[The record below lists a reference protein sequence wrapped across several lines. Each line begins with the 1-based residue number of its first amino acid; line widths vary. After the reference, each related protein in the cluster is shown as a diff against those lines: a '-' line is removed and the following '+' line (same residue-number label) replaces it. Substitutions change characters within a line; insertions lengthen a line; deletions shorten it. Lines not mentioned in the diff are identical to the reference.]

1 MPTASSSTPE
11 APFMSEES
19 CLLCERIAA
28 GDVIAEND
36 LAAAVSD
43 AFPVAVG
50 HALIVSRRMS
60 QASLTSSQLSGVR
73 SWSSS
78 TPFG

>member
-1 MPTASSSTPE
+1 
-11 APFMSEES
+11 MSEES

-50 HALIVSRRMS
+50 HALIVSRRHV
-60 QASLTSSQLSGVR
+60 SGLFDLEPVERRALLEAPRRR
-73 SWSSS
+73 SDSARR
-78 TPFG
+78 